1 MAGYV
6 CIGALAAFGLLSIG
20 WCLFGWLLH
29 PGGDS
34 IVLLLGEEAALHRL
48 VWLRSLGLLR
58 CRFALLRQTPGPEEA
73 HRLREQG
80 IELWSR
86 EDVLSRREMGA
97 EEN

>member
-34 IVLLLGEEAALHRL
+34 VLLLLGEEAALQRL
-48 VWLRSLGLLR
+48 LWLRSLGLLR
-58 CRFALLRQTPGPEEA
+58 CRLALLRQPSEE
-73 HRLREQG
+73 RESRILREQG

-86 EDVLSRREMGA
+86 EDILARQEMGA
-97 EEN
+97 VEF